1 MALDK
6 GGSSGTKV
14 TNIAEAR
21 KERLDKSTIAYGRR
35 QDDDPEGP
43 NLRARLERIKSGPNV
58 RPVRE
63 GRVSG
68 RRFDKEKVDK
78 IKAELA
84 RGEYQI
90 DSLRVADLF
99 IEHERHS

>member
-6 GGSSGTKV
+6 SGSTGTKV
-14 TNIAEAR
+14 TNIADAR
-21 KERLDKSTIAYGRR
+21 KERQEQSTIAYGRR
-35 QDDDPEGP
+35 QSDDPAGP
-43 NLRARLERIKSGPNV
+43 NASARLEGLKSGPNV
-58 RPVRE
+58 RPVPT
-63 GRVSG
+63 GRTAG

-78 IKAELA
+78 IKSQLA

-99 IEHERHS
+99 IEHERHR

>member
-6 GGSSGTKV
+6 SGSAGTKV

-21 KERLDKSTIAYGRR
+21 KERIDKSTIAYGRR
-35 QDDDPEGP
+35 LDDDTEGP
-43 NLRARLERIKSGPNV
+43 NLSARLEQIKSGPNV

-63 GRVSG
+63 GRTSG
-68 RRFDKEKVDK
+68 RRFDKEKVEK
-78 IKAELA
+78 IKAQLS

-99 IEHERHS
+99 IEHERHC